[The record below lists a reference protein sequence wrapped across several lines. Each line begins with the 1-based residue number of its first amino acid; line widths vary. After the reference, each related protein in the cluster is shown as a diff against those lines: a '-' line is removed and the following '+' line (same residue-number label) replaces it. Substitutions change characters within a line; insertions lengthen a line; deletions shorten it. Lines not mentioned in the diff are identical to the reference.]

1 MSEEINSSLFKV
13 TVKVKSEI
21 FSEKLVSTY
30 KVVRCYNL
38 EVLSELIINIVKF
51 T

>member
-13 TVKVKSEI
+13 NVKVNADI

-30 KVVRCYNL
+30 KAVRCYNL
-38 EVLSELIINIVKF
+38 EVLV
-51 T
+51 